1 MSQRTTTRTKTS
13 MSPEEK
19 AFFQKLGERIA
30 ALRNARGLTQV
41 QLADALG
48 YSQQQVLSFEKGRR
62 RVPVSALPELAK
74 VLGVPVE
81 ELLGAGDSRP
91 AKRGPTPK
99 LQRQLEQLSQLPRS
113 QQRFVSQ
120 MLDTVLQQAER

>member
-1 MSQRTTTRTKTS
+1 MSRRTTTRTETS

>member
-1 MSQRTTTRTKTS
+1 

-19 AFFQKLGERIA
+19 TFFQTLGERIA
-30 ALRNARGLTQV
+30 APRNDRGLTQV

-74 VLGVPVE
+74 VLGVSVS
-81 ELLGAGDSRP
+81 ELLGAETQP

-99 LQRQLEQLSQLPRS
+99 LQRQLEQLFQLPRS

>member
-1 MSQRTTTRTKTS
+1 MR
-13 MSPEEK
+13 PEEK

-30 ALRNARGLTQV
+30 ALRYERGLTQV

-62 RVPVSALPELAK
+62 RVPVSALPELSW
-74 VLGVPVE
+74 VLGVSVE
-81 ELLGAGDSRP
+81 ELLGADSQP

>member
-62 RVPVSALPELAK
+62 RVPVSALPELSR
-74 VLGVPVE
+74 VLGVSVE
-81 ELLGAGDSRP
+81 ELLGAESQP

-99 LQRQLEQLSQLPRS
+99 LQQQLEQLSQLPRS

>member
-62 RVPVSALPELAK
+62 RVPVSALPELSR
-74 VLGVPVE
+74 VLGVSVE
-81 ELLGAGDSRP
+81 ELLGAGESRP

-99 LQRQLEQLSQLPRS
+99 LQQQLEQLSQLPRS

>member
-1 MSQRTTTRTKTS
+1 MRQTTRTEIQ

-19 AFFQKLGERIA
+19 TFFQKLGERIA
-30 ALRNARGLTQV
+30 ALRNERGLTQV
-41 QLADALG
+41 QLAEALG

-62 RVPVSALPELAK
+62 RVPVSALPELSKA
-74 VLGVPVE
+74 LGVAVE
-81 ELLGAGDSRP
+81 ELLGSGEDRP